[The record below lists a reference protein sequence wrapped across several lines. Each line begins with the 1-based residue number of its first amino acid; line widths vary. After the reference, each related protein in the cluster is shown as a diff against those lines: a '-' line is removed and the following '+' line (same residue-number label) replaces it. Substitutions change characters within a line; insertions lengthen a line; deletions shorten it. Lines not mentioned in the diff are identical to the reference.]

1 MNPQFICLSTAFD
14 SDPCDLRLWGFLQGP
29 FLKTKVVIVARLET
43 KISMNIKTT
52 SISKADR
59 LMP

>member
-1 MNPQFICLSTAFD
+1 MPSRAFD
-14 SDPCDLRLWGFLQGP
+14 SDPCDLCLWGFLEGP
-29 FLKTKVVIVARLET
+29 FLKSKVEIVARLES